1 MQNLKNKVA
10 IISGSSRGIGEAIA
24 IKLAA
29 CGAKVVITGKSTEPD
44 PRLGGTIYTV
54 RDKIIE
60 AGGEAIAIP
69 CDVRIEEQIIAVVN
83 ATVAAFYGID
93 IVVNNASAIRLT
105 GTADTS
111 AKAYDLMQQINVRG
125 TYLLTHH
132 SLPHLKKSSHAHI
145 LNLSPPISIKDKWL
159 APHLAY
165 TISKYNMSLLAIGW
179 AAEFKAEGIAA
190 NALWPRTTIATAAV
204 RNLLGGEQLVQMSRT
219 PAIMADA
226 AALLLNE
233 PTSKCTGHCLLDEE
247 VLARHG
253 ITDLSHYAVNPG
265 GPLFTDLFLDG

>member
-24 IKLAA
+24 TKLAA
-29 CGAKVVITGKSTEPD
+29 CGAKVVITGKSTEHD

-60 AGGEAIAIP
+60 AGGEAIAVP

-83 ATVAAFYGID
+83 ATVATFSGID

-105 GTADTS
+105 GTAETS

-145 LNLSPPISIKDKWL
+145 LNISPPISIKDKWL

-165 TISKYNMSLLAIGW
+165 TMSKYNMSLLAIGW

-226 AALLLNE
+226 AAFLLNE
-233 PTSKCTGHCLLDEE
+233 PTSTCTGHC
-247 VLARHG
+247 
-253 ITDLSHYAVNPG
+253 
-265 GPLFTDLFLDG
+265 